1 MMLVTVGGVIFQ
13 YNLHFTSHMVFSIFE
28 YYANTIMVTK
38 VVTMLVDLLCFCLV
52 LSANMRLVKNT

>member
-1 MMLVTVGGVIFQ
+1 MMLVTVGGVIVQ

-38 VVTMLVDLLCFCLV
+38 VVTMLVDLLCLV